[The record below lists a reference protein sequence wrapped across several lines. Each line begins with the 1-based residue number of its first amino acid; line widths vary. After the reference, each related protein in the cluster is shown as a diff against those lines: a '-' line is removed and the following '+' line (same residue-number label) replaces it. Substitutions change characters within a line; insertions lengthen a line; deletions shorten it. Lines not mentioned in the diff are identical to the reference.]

1 MNRRNKLGTA
11 LVGLAVLLLVL
22 PALFPVQAVLVHD
35 ARPSTQA
42 NGSQLEARGA
52 TVIDYGNLSERGQ
65 ALYVATLESPGE
77 YTVPAGQGAPE
88 FNYTADVS
96 TIEEGREFSP
106 NVVVID
112 RQGAEGLPPAKE
124 YGQRAREGRTTDERR
139 EVQRYDMLVTRG
151 GQPPLGSTAQ
161 LLRLGSVLLAVVAL
175 GVGGY
180 LLSSRR

>member
-1 MNRRNKLGTA
+1 MNRRNTLGTA

-22 PALFPVQAVLVHD
+22 PALFPVQTILVHD

-65 ALYVATLESPGE
+65 ELYVKTLESSYD
-77 YTVPAGQGAPE
+77 YTVPAGEGAPE
-88 FNYTADVS
+88 FNYTTDVS
-96 TIEEGREFSP
+96 AIQEGREFAP

-112 RQGAEGLPPAKE
+112 RQGAEGLPPAYE
-124 YGQRAREGRTTDERR
+124 YGQRDRGGRTTDERR
-139 EVQRYDMLVTRG
+139 ETGRYDMMVTRE

-161 LLRLGSVLLAVVAL
+161 LLRLGSVLIAVIAL
-175 GVGGY
+175 GLGGY
-180 LLSSRR
+180 LLSSRQ

>member
-1 MNRRNKLGTA
+1 MNRRNKVGTA

-35 ARPSTQA
+35 ARPSTDA
-42 NGSQLEARGA
+42 SESQLEARGA

-65 ALYVATLESPGE
+65 ELYVKTLDSSSD
-77 YTVPAGQGAPE
+77 YTVPAGEGAPE

-96 TIEEGREFSP
+96 TIQEEREFSS

-112 RQGAEGLPPAKE
+112 RQGADGLPPANE
-124 YGQRAREGRTTDERR
+124 YGQRARDGRTSDERR
-139 EVQRYDMLVTRG
+139 EIQRYDMMVTRE
-151 GQPPLGSTAQ
+151 GQPPLGSTTQ
-161 LLRLGSVLLAVVAL
+161 LLRLGSVLLAVVLL

-180 LLSSRR
+180 LLSSRQ